1 MCVALKSFPVICI
14 SVFGNLNCR
23 LYSVFH
29 FSKQYAHARLKCYCK
44 SWIRW
49 LLSSALTRERIF
61 YLQLVAKKK
70 KKKSSFLYFSLACWF
85 SLGLQAVVGY
95 PSTFCFQQVGGQ
107 ICLGTPA
114 GQWEFGE
121 AGAGQGGE
129 PFPGAGEQ
137 GRAVL
142 GQEYPC
148 SHPCSNGW

>member
-61 YLQLVAKKK
+61 YLQLVEKKK
-70 KKKSSFLYFSLACWF
+70 KMQLLIFSPSLVVFPRASGNCWLSIHVLLSAGRWSDTF
-85 SLGLQAVVGY
+85 RHTSWAV
-95 PSTFCFQQVGGQ
+95 
-107 ICLGTPA
+107 
-114 GQWEFGE
+114 
-121 AGAGQGGE
+121 GA
-129 PFPGAGEQ
+129 
-137 GRAVL
+137 
-142 GQEYPC
+142 
-148 SHPCSNGW
+148 W